1 MAIFGKWKVSAPATA
16 TDVVQDDSQL
26 PSALDLEK
34 RQHGS
39 SKTEVIPQT
48 RNEKID
54 PVLEKVVVRKMD
66 WRVVSL
72 VTALYV
78 LAFLDRSNI
87 GNARIAGM
95 REDLKLE
102 GSDYQWLLNM
112 HVLRRSLGITQNS

>member
-1 MAIFGKWKVSAPATA
+1 MAIFSKWKASAPATA
-16 TDVVQDDSQL
+16 TDVVEDDSHL

-34 RQHGS
+34 KQHGS
-39 SKTEVIPQT
+39 EVIPQT

-54 PVLEKVVVRKMD
+54 PALEKIVVRKMD
-66 WRVVSL
+66 WRIVSL

-112 HVLRRSLGITQNS
+112 YVLRRQLGKVQDS

>member
-1 MAIFGKWKVSAPATA
+1 MAIFSQWKASAPATA
-16 TDVVQDDSQL
+16 TDVVEDDSQL

-34 RQHGS
+34 KEHGS
-39 SKTEVIPQT
+39 EIIPQT

-54 PVLEKVVVRKMD
+54 PVLEKIVVRKMD
-66 WRVVSL
+66 LRIVSL

-112 HVLRRSLGITQNS
+112 YVHGRWLEEAQRS